1 METAAARMVRGQ
13 DPIRRRLRRKVRL
26 PMTKN
31 GLAHEIPDSPHFAGK
46 LKPCLGNQAVV
57 SGKVAYL
64 AESNVLVWKGLTS
77 RRLAE
82 RPRLPA
88 GMRIYAVGDMHGC
101 ADLLFNLFTRI
112 DEDLKARPTSVS
124 VQVFL
129 GDYIDRGPNSRQVID
144 LLIARRQE
152 HDIVLLKG
160 NHEDC
165 ALRFFNDPT
174 MLSAWKNIGG
184 LSTIRSY
191 GVPPPR
197 GDDPRS
203 LEELAAAF
211 NHSMPDNHRRFLQGL
226 ALSFTCGDF
235 FFVHA
240 GVRPGIPLH
249 EQSEQDLLWIRED
262 FLLHEEYFGRVIV
275 HGHTPAREPEICPN
289 RVNIDTGAYA
299 TGRLTCLVLEDDQM
313 RFL

>member
-1 METAAARMVRGQ
+1 
-13 DPIRRRLRRKVRL
+13 
-26 PMTKN
+26 
-31 GLAHEIPDSPHFAGK
+31 
-46 LKPCLGNQAVV
+46 
-57 SGKVAYL
+57 
-64 AESNVLVWKGLTS
+64 LVWKGLRS
-77 RRLAE
+77 RALAG

-88 GMRIYAVGDMHGC
+88 GIRIYAVGDMHGC
-101 ADLLFNLFTRI
+101 ADLLFKLFRRV
-112 DEDLKARPTSVS
+112 DDDLKARPIAES

-129 GDYIDRGPNSRQVID
+129 ADYIDRGSNSRQVID
-144 LLIARRQE
+144 LLIARRQG

-165 ALRFFNDPT
+165 ALRFFSDPT
-174 MLSAWKNIGG
+174 VLSAWKNIGG

-191 GVPPPR
+191 GVTPTR
-197 GDDPRS
+197 GEDLQSP
-203 LEELAAAF
+203 EELAAALY
-211 NHSMPDNHRRFLQGL
+211 HSMPDNHRRLLYGL

-240 GVRPGIPLH
+240 GVRPGIPLY

-262 FLLHEEYFGRVIV
+262 FLLHEEDFGKVIV
-275 HGHTPAREPEICPN
+275 HGHTPAREPEIRPN
-289 RVNIDTGAYA
+289 RINIDTGAYA